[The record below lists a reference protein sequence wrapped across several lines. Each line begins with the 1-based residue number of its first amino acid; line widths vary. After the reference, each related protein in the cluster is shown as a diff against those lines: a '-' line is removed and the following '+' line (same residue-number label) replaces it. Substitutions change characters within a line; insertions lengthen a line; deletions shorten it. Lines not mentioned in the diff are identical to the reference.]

1 MTFRDFYK
9 KLLEF
14 APMEISDRFVGEGAY
29 DNSGIIVETE
39 KEVKTTVFCLDLTNE
54 SYKFAESCGADVI
67 VTHHPAIYRP
77 IKSLSAS
84 SALLKAANSGMGVI
98 SNHLNLDGAKEGIDY
113 CLAKGLGGE
122 IVGILDDFGN
132 GEGYGRV
139 SVLNKTLGE
148 IAEEYKREFGTDK
161 VWIYGESSAHITRAA
176 SFCGAGLGDEEVESA
191 YAAGVQLVV
200 SADIPHH
207 VVLHALEKGLNVLS
221 CTHYGTE
228 NYGMRKFA
236 AKCAEEFKNLKIFFF
251 EDKRLV

>member
-1 MTFRDFYK
+1 MTFREFYA
-9 KLLEF
+9 KLLGF

-29 DNSGIIVETE
+29 DNSGIILETE
-39 KEVKTTVFCLDLTNE
+39 REVKTAVFCLDLTLE
-54 SYKFAESCGADVI
+54 SYNFAAAHGADVI

-77 IKSLSAS
+77 IKNLTAD
-84 SALLKAANSGMGVI
+84 SALLKAANSGLGVI

-113 CLAKGLGGE
+113 SLAKGLGGE

-148 IAEEYKREFGTDK
+148 IAEDYKREFGTDK
-161 VWIYGESSAHITRAA
+161 VWVYGEKSAHITKAA
-176 SFCGAGLGDEEVESA
+176 SFCGAGLGEDETA
-191 YAAGVQLVV
+191 AALAAGAELVV

-207 VVLHALEKGLNVLS
+207 VILGALEKGLCVLC

-251 EDKRLV
+251 EDKRFV